1 MDQCYPNISS
11 NIHHHAHVRKYKS
24 TVAHVLEPLETF
36 SNKYIKKK
44 DSNYCIEKLS
54 ELIADPISRENKLW
68 IDRLLNRFL
77 LEIPINSYKVKHL
90 PAIMEILEFLARK
103 IQHNLEYKKYL
114 NIMLDICAHP
124 PLLEKSSEYLSCSD
138 IIVHYFTV
146 LGYLLVLIPNNLE
159 IIKTLDV
166 INQLLI
172 RSTPV
177 EISAIKLEL
186 LHSAVEKS
194 RLPLILTDLIQIS
207 PSEIFKNILDTT
219 FNVASISNV
228 CCHRMLGAGI
238 FNYLVCRFADS
249 TSMNKLDDNLLRT
262 HVHDEIIALTNCLWL
277 LLKSIFPPVVLPLY
291 LRNLS
296 APDNNA
302 MKSLRN
308 IFQIS
313 ILNSKRNKKFLIM
326 RNDLAAI
333 ILGGIVALP
342 SWRLVNC
349 GIAEDIIAAAVEA
362 AESEEIK
369 LTNDDFIFIKT
380 LFSILCYFSESGGLL
395 SIMKESDLI
404 AKMILH
410 LKCENVDGKIM
421 NKNSQ
426 FSHLMPYKL
435 RTLTI
440 LAPKMPE
447 EFVKYKGSIKLLTIF
462 DCCTSIEPLNT
473 RDALEIVKTIC
484 SIVLSKSSILLKD
497 FCEAG
502 AIPIIYRFIE
512 RSRIFHQFLKAH
524 QRILT
529 FLIIIIEV
537 IMLKETKL
545 IENYEDQTII
555 ILSKIMERCR
565 DNENFNCSLDDR
577 LLIAIGSYIG
587 ECIVWYPTISKKF
600 IISNGIYLMLDIIE
614 NASLFVRNVYFKSL
628 VDLCTS
634 PESIPYVC
642 TWRDKNKKNG
652 FMSLLAKCWREEE
665 IKLNVKRTR
674 EGCIEDVELPIMKQ
688 AQRNSNFH
696 SRTNH
701 DFSPTI
707 VSMIGSIRP
716 KIYSIRK
723 ILLTNSELC
732 DKSKEHYRILLE
744 DLPVKDAITFCI
756 IDQFFRFAQ
765 GQVWLEVLDYLQQV
779 GVSPLGMD
787 GQMLLVMNQRHRRC
801 AVYVQDRQEKILS
814 DVKRKELIEEQK
826 EFIRIRD
833 ATLASALTAAK
844 EMDYIRRTTDE
855 NYRLRKK
862 KEQIDQINKA
872 LHFPADANVDQ
883 CHRTFNDNW
892 NITPISNQNHSVR
905 RNFPNSREKNIPP
918 VSRLINSSEP
928 SLNNDE

>member
-1 MDQCYPNISS
+1 MDQCYPNIPS
-11 NIHHHAHVRKYKS
+11 NIHHAHVRKYKS
-24 TVAHVLEPLETF
+24 TIAHVLEPLETF

-77 LEIPINSYKVKHL
+77 LEVPINSYKVKHL
-90 PAIMEILEFLARK
+90 PAIMTILEFLATK
-103 IQHNLEYKKYL
+103 IQDIPEYKKYL
-114 NIMLDICAHP
+114 NIMLDICAYP

-146 LGYLLVLIPNNLE
+146 LGYLLVLIPNNQE
-159 IIKTLDV
+159 IIKTLDI
-166 INQLLI
+166 INKLLI

-177 EISAIKLEL
+177 EISAIKLEFV
-186 LHSAVEKS
+186 HSAVEKS
-194 RLPLILTDLIQIS
+194 RLPLILSDLIQIS
-207 PSEIFKNILDTT
+207 SSEIFKDILDTT
-219 FNVASISNV
+219 FNVASISNM

-238 FNYLVCRFADS
+238 FNYLICRFADS
-249 TSMNKLDDNLLRT
+249 TSMNKLDENLLKT
-262 HVHDEIIALTNCLWL
+262 HVHDEIIVLTNCLWL
-277 LLKSIFPPVVLPLY
+277 LLKSIFPPQTLPLY
-291 LRNLS
+291 LKNLP

-302 MKSLRN
+302 M
-308 IFQIS
+308 
-313 ILNSKRNKKFLIM
+313 SKRSKKFLMM

-349 GIAEDIIAAAVEA
+349 GIAEDIIAAAVVA
-362 AESEEIK
+362 VESEETE
-369 LTNDDFIFIKT
+369 LTNNDFIFIKT

-404 AKMILH
+404 VKMMIN
-410 LKCENVDGKIM
+410 LKYEKLDGEIM
-421 NKNSQ
+421 NKSDQLSQ
-426 FSHLMPYKL
+426 LMSYKL

-440 LAPKMPE
+440 LVPKMPE
-447 EFVKYKGSIKLLTIF
+447 EFVKHRGSTKLLTIF

-473 RDALEIVKTIC
+473 RDTLEIVKTIC
-484 SIVLSKSSILLKD
+484 SIVSSKSSILLKD
-497 FCEAG
+497 FREAG

-512 RSRIFHQFLKAH
+512 RTQIFYQFLKAH

-529 FLIIIIEV
+529 FLVIIMEL
-537 IMLKETKL
+537 IMLKETEL
-545 IENYEDQTII
+545 IENYKDQTII
-555 ILSKIMERCR
+555 ILLKIMERCR
-565 DNENFNCSLDDR
+565 HNENFNCSIDDR

-600 IISNGIYLMLDIIE
+600 IISNGLYIMLDIIE
-614 NASLFVRNVYFKSL
+614 KASLFVRNVYFKSL
-628 VDLCTS
+628 VDLCTT

-642 TWRDKNKKNG
+642 TWRDGNKKKG

-665 IKLNVKRTR
+665 VKLNVKRTR
-674 EGCIEDVELPIMKQ
+674 EGCIEDVELPLMEQ
-688 AQRNSNFH
+688 AQWNSNFH
-696 SRTNH
+696 TKSNH

-744 DLPVKDAITFCI
+744 DLPVEDAITFCI

-779 GVSPLGMD
+779 GVSPLGTD

-814 DVKRKELIEEQK
+814 DAKRKELVEEQK

-844 EMDYIRRTTDE
+844 ELDYIRRTTDE
-855 NYRLRKK
+855 NYRLRRK
-862 KEQIDQINKA
+862 KEQINQINKA
-872 LHFPADANVDQ
+872 LSFPTDANIDQ

-892 NITPISNQNHSVR
+892 NITPISNQSHSMR
-905 RNFPNSREKNIPP
+905 KNFSNSKEKNIILPP
-918 VSRLINSSEP
+918 ISPLTNSAP
-928 SLNNDE
+928 SLDNDE